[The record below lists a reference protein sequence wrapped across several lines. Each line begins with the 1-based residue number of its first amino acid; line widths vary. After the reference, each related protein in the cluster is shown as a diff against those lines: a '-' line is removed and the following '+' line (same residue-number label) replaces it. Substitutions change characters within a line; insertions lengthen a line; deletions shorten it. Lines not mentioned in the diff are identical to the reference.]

1 MTMLGGTFFTIKEGS
16 ALYFLSRLSL
26 NTYANDAFRA
36 IISRGQNLA
45 GVSQELVLIAGV
57 TIAAL
62 VLSRFLF
69 KVVGEGK

>member
-1 MTMLGGTFFTIKEGS
+1 MGGTFFTIQQGS
-16 ALYFLSRLSL
+16 TLYFFSLLSL

-45 GVSQELVLIAGV
+45 GVSQELLLIVGV
-57 TIAAL
+57 TIAIL

-69 KVVGEGK
+69 NVVGKGK